1 MNLDELKILWTS
13 QEESMESERV
23 SRDEVL
29 SLLAGNGRSA
39 LSRINRNILIE
50 MGVVALFG
58 VLWIFMLVSK
68 ATPPSGLE
76 ITGVF
81 LYVILSALF
90 YRWKFTSLNAAKL
103 KGKNLKVA
111 LQHTV
116 GVMGRFMR
124 IYYWAG
130 WILVPVLGSVSFLYS
145 VFSEFQES
153 GIDPA
158 MIAGSRWAMIIGVM
172 LLYNVIAVIFVKWYV
187 QKLYGKHYQI
197 LQDSLAEL
205 EEDL

>member
-1 MNLDELKILWTS
+1 MNLDELKILWDS
-13 QEESMESERV
+13 QEQGVTADRV

-29 SLLAGNGRSA
+29 ALLEGKGKSA
-39 LSRINRNILIE
+39 LGRINRNILLE

-58 VLWIFMLVSK
+58 ILWIFMLVSK
-68 ATPPSGLE
+68 ATPPSILE
-76 ITGVF
+76 IGGVF

-90 YRWKFTSLNAAKL
+90 YRWKFSSLNAAKL
-103 KGKNLKVA
+103 EGKNLKSA

-116 GVMGRFMR
+116 KVMDRFMR

-145 VFSEFQES
+145 VFTEFQEA

-158 MIAGSRWAMIIGVM
+158 SIAGSRWAIIIGIMVV
-172 LLYNVIAVIFVKWYV
+172 YNVIAVIFVKWYV
-187 QKLYGKHYQI
+187 EKLYGKHYKV
-197 LQDSLAEL
+197 LSGALSEL
-205 EEDL
+205 EEEV